1 MPDPGRILVIRG
13 GAIGDFIL
21 TLPVLAALRRHLPQ
35 AGLEV
40 LGYGHI
46 ARLARLGGLA
56 DAVHSIEAGPLAGFF
71 AREADLHPQW
81 KDFFARFAVVISF
94 LYDPDGVFQENLA
107 RCSSAQY
114 IAGPHRP
121 DESAGLPAARA
132 LLKPLE
138 RLAIFEADPVPRL
151 RIAARATGSPEGARP
166 VLALHPGS
174 GSERK
179 NWPETRWA
187 ELFRVLGAAVEHDF
201 LVVGGEAEGARL
213 QRLASLF
220 PATRAQMARSLPLE
234 ILAQRLGECAAFVGH
249 DSGISHLAA
258 ALGVPVLALW
268 GDTAESVWRPQGEQV
283 RILRAPGGLAQ
294 LPVQTVLEAIRALVV
309 AQDSGPQEVLE

>member
-1 MPDPGRILVIRG
+1 MALEGRILVIRG
-13 GAIGDFIL
+13 GAIGDFVL
-21 TLPVLAALRRHLPQ
+21 TLPVLTALRRHLPQ
-35 AGLEV
+35 AGIEV

-46 ARLARLGGLA
+46 ARIARLGGLA

-81 KDFFARFAVVISF
+81 KDFFNRFAVVISY
-94 LYDPDGVFQENLA
+94 LYDPDGVFQGNLA

-121 DESAGLPAARA
+121 DDSAGLSAARV

-138 RLAIFEADPVPRL
+138 RLAIFDADPVPRL
-151 RIAARATGSPEGARP
+151 RLGVRAAADAGGPP

-179 NWPETRWA
+179 NWPEARWA
-187 ELFRVLGAAVEHDF
+187 ELLPLLAARLEHRF
-201 LVVGGEAEGARL
+201 LLVGGEAEGGRL
-213 QRLASLF
+213 ERLATRL
-220 PATRAQMARSLPLE
+220 PPGRAQTARNLPLDV
-234 ILAQRLGECAAFVGH
+234 LAEKLGACAGFVGH

-268 GDTAESVWRPQGEQV
+268 GDSVETVWRPQGDAV
-283 RILRAPGGLAQ
+283 RVLRGPSGLAR
-294 LPVQTVLEAIRALVV
+294 LPVETVLEAVCAL
-309 AQDSGPQEVLE
+309 ARQAA